1 MDEDGF
7 FYFKLRQ
14 KRMIKS
20 SGMNVYPAQVEDIL
34 YKHPDVRDAC
44 IIGVPDEAQVQ
55 LVKGIVVLKDPAK
68 ASPEM
73 EKILI
78 DFCRDHL
85 IKWSCPREIEFRDS
99 LPKTLVGKI
108 AFNVL
113 EEEEIAK
120 LRAAGKF
127 SGN

>member
-1 MDEDGF
+1 
-7 FYFKLRQ
+7 
-14 KRMIKS
+14 MIKS

-34 YKHPDVRDAC
+34 YRHPEVREAC
-44 IIGVPDEAQVQ
+44 IIGVPDQAQVQ
-55 LVKGIVVLKDPAK
+55 LVKGIVVLKNPAK
-68 ASPEM
+68 ASPQM

-78 DFCRDHL
+78 DYCREHL
-85 IKWSCPREIEFRDS
+85 IKWSCPRTIEFRDS

-108 AFNVL
+108 AFNKL

-120 LRAAGKF
+120 LKAAGKY